1 MWLISSPASKKDM
14 PNAAKINGLIGHY
27 CRQVEES
34 TLEAPSPE
42 DKLLLKLEWLYAAA
56 KACSRYLGCAYIP
69 FNLDEI
75 ITEKVIFTAND
86 PQTVNLYD
94 SLARELDEL
103 KIAVSSYMGANHV
116 ASQAM
121 LKAIASLQN
130 ELALL
135 DRYSIRF
142 NSNDT
147 TNFLAPTIA

>member
-1 MWLISSPASKKDM
+1 MWLVSSSSSKKDM
-14 PNAAKINGLIGHY
+14 PNAAKINSLIGHY

-34 TLEAPSPE
+34 TFIAPSPE

-56 KACSRYLGCAYIP
+56 KLCSRYLACAYIP

-75 ITEKVIFTAND
+75 VKDKVVFDAND
-86 PQTVNLYD
+86 LQTVNLYD

-103 KIAVSSYMGANHV
+103 EMGVISYMGTNHT

-130 ELALL
+130 ELLLL
-135 DRYSIRF
+135 DRYSIRL